1 MKIKI
6 IHDPQKATGIAI
18 IIDVFRAFTVEPI
31 IIKNGAKE
39 LIVIGDKEI
48 AYNFK
53 KENSNYILIGERNGI
68 KLPEFDYGNSP
79 SQIVK
84 VNFTNK
90 VVVHTTSCGTQGI
103 VNSINAK
110 EIITGSLVNI
120 SAIVKYIK
128 NRGYDDISIVTL
140 AKPGSDPFEED
151 KLCAE
156 YIKAKL
162 KNKSTDE
169 FNARILNLKYTSGAK
184 FFDNELQEIY
194 PKKDFYLC
202 TDIDKYDFILKA
214 KKDKKGYY
222 YMEKILV
229 E

>member
-6 IHDPQKATGIAI
+6 IHDPQKASGIAI

-31 IIKNGAKE
+31 IIKNGAEK

-79 SQIVK
+79 SQIEK
-84 VNFTNK
+84 IDFTNK

-120 SAIVKYIK
+120 SAIVKYIR

-140 AKPGSDPFEED
+140 AKPGSNPFEED
-151 KLCAE
+151 QLCAE

-162 KNKSTDE
+162 ENKSTDE
-169 FNARILNLKYTSGAK
+169 FNTRILNLKYTSGAK
-184 FFDNELQEIY
+184 FFDDELQEIY
-194 PKKDFYLC
+194 PKEDFYLC

-214 KKDKKGYY
+214 KKDKKDYY

>member
-6 IHDPQKATGIAI
+6 IDDAKKATGIAI

-31 IIKNGAKE
+31 IIKNGAKK
-39 LIVIGDKEI
+39 LIVTGDKEI
-48 AYNFK
+48 AYNLK
-53 KENSNYILIGERNGI
+53 KENSNYILIGERGGI
-68 KLPEFDYGNSP
+68 KLPNFDYGNSP
-79 SQIVK
+79 SQIEK
-84 VNFTNK
+84 VDFTNK

-140 AKPGSDPFEED
+140 AKLGSNPFEED

-162 KNKSTDE
+162 ENKSTDE
-169 FNARILNLKYTSGAK
+169 FKDRILNLKYTSGSK
-184 FFDNELQEIY
+184 FFEDKLQEIY

-202 TDIDKYDFILKA
+202 TDIDKYDFVLKA
-214 KKDKKGYY
+214 KKDEEGYY

>member
-6 IHDPQKATGIAI
+6 IDDPQKATGIAI

-39 LIVIGDKEI
+39 LIVIGNKEI
-48 AYNFK
+48 AYNLK

-68 KLPEFDYGNSP
+68 KLPNFDYGNSP
-79 SQIVK
+79 SQIEK
-84 VNFTNK
+84 VDFTNK
-90 VVVHTTSCGTQGI
+90 VVLHTTSCGTQGI
-103 VNSINAK
+103 VKSINAK

-140 AKPGSDPFEED
+140 AKPGSAPFEED
-151 KLCAE
+151 QLCAE

-162 KNKSTDE
+162 ENKSTDE
-169 FNARILNLKYTSGAK
+169 FKARILNLKYTSGAK

-194 PKKDFYLC
+194 PKEDFYLC
-202 TDIDKYDFILKA
+202 TDIDKYDFVLKV
-214 KKDKKGYY
+214 KKDEKGYF
-222 YMEKILV
+222 YMEKISV

>member
-6 IHDPQKATGIAI
+6 IDDAKKATGIAI

-31 IIKNGAKE
+31 IIKNGAKK

-48 AYNFK
+48 AYNLK
-53 KENSNYILIGERNGI
+53 KENSNYILIGERGGI
-68 KLPEFDYGNSP
+68 KLPNFDYGNSP
-79 SQIVK
+79 SQIEK
-84 VNFTNK
+84 VDFTNK

-128 NRGYDDISIVTL
+128 NIGYEDISIVTL
-140 AKPGSDPFEED
+140 AKPGSNPFEED
-151 KLCAE
+151 NLCAE

-162 KNKSTDE
+162 ENKSTDE
-169 FNARILNLKYTSGAK
+169 FKARILNLKYTSGAK
-184 FFDNELQEIY
+184 FFDNKLQEIY

-202 TDIDKYDFILKA
+202 TDIDKYNFVLKA
-214 KKDKKGYY
+214 KKDEEGYY

-229 E
+229 

>member
-6 IHDPQKATGIAI
+6 IDDAKKATGISI

-31 IIKNGAKE
+31 IIKNGAKK

-48 AYNFK
+48 AYNL
-53 KENSNYILIGERNGI
+53 KEGNRDYILIGERGGI
-68 KLPEFDYGNSP
+68 KLPKFDYGNSP
-79 SQIVK
+79 SQIEK
-84 VNFTNK
+84 VDFTNK
-90 VVVHTTSCGTQGI
+90 LVVHTTSCGTQGI

-120 SAIVKYIK
+120 SAIVKYIR

-140 AKPGSDPFEED
+140 AKPGSNPFEED

-162 KNKSTDE
+162 ENKSTDE

>member
-6 IHDPQKATGIAI
+6 IDDPQKATGIAI
-18 IIDVFRAFTVEPI
+18 IIDVFRAFTLEPI
-31 IIKNGAKE
+31 IIKNGAKK

-48 AYNFK
+48 AYNLK
-53 KENSNYILIGERNGI
+53 KENSNYILIGERGGI
-68 KLPEFDYGNSP
+68 KLPNFDYGNSP
-79 SQIVK
+79 SQIEK
-84 VNFTNK
+84 VDFTNK

-103 VNSINAK
+103 VNSMNAK

-162 KNKSTDE
+162 ENKSKDE
-169 FNARILNLKYTSGAK
+169 FKARILNLRYTSGAK
-184 FFDNELQEIY
+184 FFDNKLQEIY

-202 TDIDKYDFILKA
+202 IDIDKYDFVLKA
-214 KKDKKGYY
+214 KKDEKGYF

>member
-6 IHDPQKATGIAI
+6 IDDPQKATGIAI

-31 IIKNGAKE
+31 IIKNGAKK

-48 AYNFK
+48 AYNLK
-53 KENSNYILIGERNGI
+53 KENSNYILIGERGGI
-68 KLPEFDYGNSP
+68 KLPNFDYGNSP
-79 SQIVK
+79 SQIEK
-84 VNFTNK
+84 VDFTNK

-103 VNSINAK
+103 VNSMNAK

-120 SAIVKYIK
+120 SAILKYIK

-162 KNKSTDE
+162 ENKSKDE
-169 FNARILNLKYTSGAK
+169 FKARILNLRYTSGAK
-184 FFDNELQEIY
+184 FFDNKLQEIY

-202 TDIDKYDFILKA
+202 IDIDKYDFVLKA
-214 KKDKKGYY
+214 KKDEKGYF

>member
-6 IHDPQKATGIAI
+6 IADPQKATGIAI

-31 IIKNGAKE
+31 IIKNGAKK

-53 KENSNYILIGERNGI
+53 KENNNYILIGERNGI
-68 KLPEFDYGNSP
+68 KLPKFDYGNSP
-79 SQIVK
+79 SQIEK
-84 VNFTNK
+84 VDFTNK

-103 VNSINAK
+103 VNSMNAK

-162 KNKSTDE
+162 ENKSTDE
-169 FNARILNLKYTSGAK
+169 FKARILNLKYTSGAK
-184 FFDNELQEIY
+184 FFDNKLQEIY
-194 PKKDFYLC
+194 PKEDFYLC
-202 TDIDKYDFILKA
+202 TDIDKYDFVLKV
-214 KKDKKGYY
+214 KKDEKGYY

>member
-6 IHDPQKATGIAI
+6 IDDPQKATGIAI

-31 IIKNGAKE
+31 IIKNGAKK

-53 KENSNYILIGERNGI
+53 KENSNYILIGERGGI
-68 KLPEFDYGNSP
+68 KLPNFDYGNSP
-79 SQIVK
+79 SQIEK
-84 VNFTNK
+84 VDFTNK

-103 VNSINAK
+103 VNSMNAK

-120 SAIVKYIK
+120 SAILKYIK

-162 KNKSTDE
+162 ENKSKDE
-169 FNARILNLKYTSGAK
+169 FKARILNLRYTSGAK
-184 FFDNELQEIY
+184 FFDNKLQEIY

-202 TDIDKYDFILKA
+202 IDIDKYDFVLKA
-214 KKDKKGYY
+214 KKDEKGYF

>member
-6 IHDPQKATGIAI
+6 IDDAKKATGIAI

-31 IIKNGAKE
+31 IIKNGAKK

-48 AYNFK
+48 AYNLK
-53 KENSNYILIGERNGI
+53 KENSNYILIGERGGI
-68 KLPEFDYGNSP
+68 KLPNFDYGNSP
-79 SQIVK
+79 SQIEK
-84 VNFTNK
+84 VDFTNK

-128 NRGYDDISIVTL
+128 NKGYEDISIVTL
-140 AKPGSDPFEED
+140 AKPGSNPFEED
-151 KLCAE
+151 NLCAE

-162 KNKSTDE
+162 ENKSTDE
-169 FNARILNLKYTSGAK
+169 FKARILNLKYTSGAK
-184 FFDNELQEIY
+184 FFDNKLQEIY

-202 TDIDKYDFILKA
+202 TDIDKYNFVLKA
-214 KKDKKGYY
+214 KKDEEGYY

-229 E
+229 

>member
-31 IIKNGAKE
+31 IIKNGAKK

-48 AYNFK
+48 AYNLK
-53 KENSNYILIGERNGI
+53 KENSNYILIGERGGI
-68 KLPEFDYGNSP
+68 KLPNFDYGNSP
-79 SQIVK
+79 SQIEK
-84 VNFTNK
+84 VDFTNK

-128 NRGYDDISIVTL
+128 NIGYDDISIVTL
-140 AKPGSDPFEED
+140 SKPGVDPFEED

-162 KNKSTDE
+162 ENKSTDE

-184 FFDNELQEIY
+184 FFDDKLQEIY

-202 TDIDKYDFILKA
+202 IDIDKYDFVLKA
-214 KKDKKGYY
+214 KKDEEGYY

>member
-6 IHDPQKATGIAI
+6 IDDAKKATGIAI

-31 IIKNGAKE
+31 IIKNGAKK
-39 LIVIGDKEI
+39 LIVTGDKEI
-48 AYNFK
+48 AYNLK
-53 KENSNYILIGERNGI
+53 KENSNYILIGERGGI
-68 KLPEFDYGNSP
+68 KLPNFDYGNSP
-79 SQIVK
+79 SQIEK
-84 VNFTNK
+84 VDFTNK

-128 NRGYDDISIVTL
+128 NRGYDDISIVIL
-140 AKPGSDPFEED
+140 AKPGSNPFEED

-162 KNKSTDE
+162 ENKSTDE
-169 FNARILNLKYTSGAK
+169 FKARILNLKYTSGAK
-184 FFDNELQEIY
+184 FFDNKLQEIY

-202 TDIDKYDFILKA
+202 TDIDKYNFVLKA
-214 KKDKKGYY
+214 KKDEEGYY
-222 YMEKILV
+222 YMKKILV

>member
-6 IHDPQKATGIAI
+6 IDDPQKATGIAI

-31 IIKNGAKE
+31 IIKNGAKK

-48 AYNFK
+48 AYNLK
-53 KENSNYILIGERNGI
+53 KENSNYILIGERGGI
-68 KLPEFDYGNSP
+68 KLPNFDYGNSP
-79 SQIVK
+79 SQIEK
-84 VNFTNK
+84 VDFTNK

-128 NRGYDDISIVTL
+128 NRGYDNISIVTL
-140 AKPGSDPFEED
+140 AKPGSAPFEED
-151 KLCAE
+151 QICAE

-162 KNKSTDE
+162 ENKSTDE

-184 FFDNELQEIY
+184 FFDDELQEIY

-222 YMEKILV
+222 YMEKS
-229 E
+229 